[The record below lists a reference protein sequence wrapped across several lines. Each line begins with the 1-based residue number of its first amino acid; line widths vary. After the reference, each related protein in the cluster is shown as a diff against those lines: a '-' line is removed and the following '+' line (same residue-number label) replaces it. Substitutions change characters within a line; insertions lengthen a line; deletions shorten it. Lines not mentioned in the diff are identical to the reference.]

1 MSNRSFED
9 IAADFEFLDDWED
22 RYRYLI
28 ELGKTL
34 PPFPDSARTEA
45 NKVHGCVSQVWILPE
60 VDNPGTEDAV
70 LHLKADSDALIV
82 RGLIA
87 VLLSMVSGHKAKEIL
102 EMDME
107 GNMRRLGLEEHLT
120 PQRANGLKSMMQRIR
135 EEARKAIAG
144 V

>member
-1 MSNRSFED
+1 MTDRRFED
-9 IAADFEFLDDWED
+9 IAADFEFLEDWED

-28 ELGKTL
+28 ELGKEL
-34 PPFPDSARTEA
+34 PPFPDEARTEA
-45 NKVHGCVSQVWILPE
+45 NRVHGCVSQVWILPQVE
-60 VDNPGTEDAV
+60 NPGTEEAV

-82 RGLIA
+82 KGLIA
-87 VLLSMVSGHKAKEIL
+87 VLLSMVSGRKAREIL

-135 EEARKAIAG
+135 EEAQKALAG
-144 V
+144 S